1 MFSRIQTISL
11 RDKFLN
17 RRKEKFIIF
26 HKKKKTTT
34 TKKPIANVVRAVHF
48 VELTWILY
56 SVKAFI

>member
-17 RRKEKFIIF
+17 RCIEKFIIF
-26 HKKKKTTT
+26 HKKKNPTK
-34 TKKPIANVVRAVHF
+34 KKPIANVVRAVHF

>member
-17 RRKEKFIIF
+17 RCTGIEKFIIF
-26 HKKKKTTT
+26 HKKKTNKKT
-34 TKKPIANVVRAVHF
+34 IANVVRAVHF

>member
-26 HKKKKTTT
+26 HKKKNQQ
-34 TKKPIANVVRAVHF
+34 KKNPIANVVRAVHF